1 MACRAASC
9 LSQALVASA
18 SGRTRACAAQ
28 RSALNNCQARGRRS
42 RCLASGRGQQIGV
55 EHGGNEP
62 STSGCSHLWH
72 EAASSAAAAL
82 AAAAV
87 LVPAG
92 AAGASGLGAEAAAPG
107 FLDFTISFIDAL
119 GPWGPAAFVATVAI
133 AESIPLFP
141 TQPLSLASGLLFGAQ
156 KGSLCML
163 TGTTLA
169 ALLAFQIARGI
180 GRPLAERILNH
191 EMSEGSE
198 SEEEA
203 GAAAPTSLVQQKL
216 AEVQAVIEQGS
227 FWQQAGAVLLLRMT
241 PVLPFSASNYL
252 LGLSPMPLGPYLVGS
267 VTGMAFWAVFYAS
280 LGGASRSLLLRGVDS
295 DVLLADLLTKA
306 GAYTQELAIGGA
318 VLGGG
323 VLLYLGAGVVREQLA
338 GADGPDAGAP
348 GGDNGGTGSSGSGGG
363 LGRKLGS
370 TLSRGA
376 ASSKE
381 LGSGMVGELRA
392 RKRLVSSRLQGWLGG
407 SNGKE

>member
-1 MACRAASC
+1 
-9 LSQALVASA
+9 
-18 SGRTRACAAQ
+18 
-28 RSALNNCQARGRRS
+28 
-42 RCLASGRGQQIGV
+42 
-55 EHGGNEP
+55 
-62 STSGCSHLWH
+62 
-72 EAASSAAAAL
+72 
-82 AAAAV
+82 
-87 LVPAG
+87 
-92 AAGASGLGAEAAAPG
+92 
-107 FLDFTISFIDAL
+107 
-119 GPWGPAAFVATVAI
+119 
-133 AESIPLFP
+133 
-141 TQPLSLASGLLFGAQ
+141 
-156 KGSLCML
+156 
-163 TGTTLA
+163 
-169 ALLAFQIARGI
+169 
-180 GRPLAERILNH
+180 
-191 EMSEGSE
+191 
-198 SEEEA
+198 
-203 GAAAPTSLVQQKL
+203 
-216 AEVQAVIEQGS
+216 
-227 FWQQAGAVLLLRMT
+227 
-241 PVLPFSASNYL
+241 
-252 LGLSPMPLGPYLVGS
+252 MPLGPYLLGS